1 MAKATKEEVERR
13 INFVYQQLI
22 QQKSHQFILHY
33 AAQKWGCKSRQ
44 VKTYISRAVELLAQE
59 AAIARRDSFDE
70 QLAIRRALFSKAY
83 NDKNW
88 RLCLDVL
95 KDQCNLM
102 NMYPSRIGELEA
114 VKILVDANV
123 VPVEVLEKISTA
135 LGQFQQSA
143 IAAISQKDGY
153 LPSGPNT

>member
-1 MAKATKEEVERR
+1 M
-13 INFVYQQLI
+13 
-22 QQKSHQFILHY
+22 
-33 AAQKWGCKSRQ
+33 
-44 VKTYISRAVELLAQE
+44 
-59 AAIARRDSFDE
+59 IARRDSFDE
-70 QLAIRRALFSKAY
+70 QLPIRRPLFSKAY
-83 NDKNW
+83 SYKNW

-123 VPVEVLEKISTA
+123 VPVEVLEKISTT

-143 IAAISQKDGY
+143 IAAFKFKDK
-153 LPSGPNT
+153 N

>member
-13 INFVYQQLI
+13 INFVYQLLI
-22 QQKSHQFILHY
+22 QQQNHQFILHY

-44 VKTYISRAVELLAQE
+44 VKTYISRAGELLAQE
-59 AAIARRDSFDE
+59 AAIARRGSFDE

-95 KDQCNLM
+95 KDQCSLM
-102 NMYPSRIGELEA
+102 NMYPSHIGELEA
-114 VKILVDANV
+114 VRIFVDANV
-123 VPVEVLEKISTA
+123 MPVEVLEKISTA

-143 IAAISQKDGY
+143 IAAFKVETD
-153 LPSGPNT
+153 NC

>member
-1 MAKATKEEVERR
+1 LSYVCGTTT
-13 INFVYQQLI
+13 
-22 QQKSHQFILHY
+22 
-33 AAQKWGCKSRQ
+33 G
-44 VKTYISRAVELLAQE
+44 RAGEILAQE
-59 AAIARRDSFDE
+59 ATRSRRNSFDE

-102 NMYPSRIGELEA
+102 NMYPSRVSELEV

-123 VPVEVLEKISTA
+123 VPVEVLDKISTA

-153 LPSGPNT
+153 LSSGPST